1 MPLQRRIFIA
11 LQLVGGPAVLGSYLY
26 GFRNMPDLVPM
37 MWGGVPEAI
46 RLPYT
51 LWMFVAA
58 AGYLCFS
65 AFFWLRTDM
74 GNARLLGGGFGRV
87 NLGYAL
93 VLFPSA
99 AWMPLTGA
107 FLASGDRRY
116 WWLTLAVLWLTAA
129 GSSALVFALAH
140 ARPVRPDR
148 LHALALAGAVAF
160 SLQTVLLDAVVW
172 PVLFRLP

>member
-1 MPLQRRIFIA
+1 MPKKRRVFIA

-26 GFRNMPDLVPM
+26 GFISIPELVPM

-51 LWMFVAA
+51 AWMFAAA

-65 AFFWLRTDM
+65 AFFWKRIDM
-74 GNARLLGGGFGRV
+74 GRARLLGGGFGRV
-87 NLGYAL
+87 NLCYAL

-99 AWMPLTGA
+99 AWMPLIGA
-107 FLASGDRRY
+107 FIYTGDRRY
-116 WWLTLAVLWLTAA
+116 WWLTLAVLWIVAA
-129 GSSALVFALAH
+129 GSMALTFALAQ
-140 ARPVRPDR
+140 ARPAKPDR

-160 SLQTVLLDAVVW
+160 SLQTVLLDAVAW